1 MEKDTNKQAYQETK
15 LIKNNFEKSNIEME
29 KEFWKSVKECL
40 IAGDRKSVIEAIN
53 FKFCEQQQRRIYK
66 EKNIIIIK
74 IILKAKENKQMDSW
88 YMQDKKRKHIWYLFK
103 KQEPNYLIRIATY
116 NKKTNKLTIDI
127 SQLDDLR
134 ILNGFESIIKKA
146 KESKGK

>member
-1 MEKDTNKQAYQETK
+1 
-15 LIKNNFEKSNIEME
+15 
-29 KEFWKSVKECL
+29 
-40 IAGDRKSVIEAIN
+40 
-53 FKFCEQQQRRIYK
+53 
-66 EKNIIIIK
+66 
-74 IILKAKENKQMDSW
+74 MDSW

-134 ILNGFESIIKKA
+134 ILNGFEYIIKKA
-146 KESKGK
+146 NESKGE

>member
-1 MEKDTNKQAYQETK
+1 
-15 LIKNNFEKSNIEME
+15 
-29 KEFWKSVKECL
+29 
-40 IAGDRKSVIEAIN
+40 
-53 FKFCEQQQRRIYK
+53 
-66 EKNIIIIK
+66 
-74 IILKAKENKQMDSW
+74 MDSW

-146 KESKGK
+146 KESKGE